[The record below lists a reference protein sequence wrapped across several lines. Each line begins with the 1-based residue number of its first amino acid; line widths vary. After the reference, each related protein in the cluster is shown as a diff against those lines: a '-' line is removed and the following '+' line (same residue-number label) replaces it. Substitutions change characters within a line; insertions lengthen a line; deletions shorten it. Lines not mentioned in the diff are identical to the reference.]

1 MHSACNHSTRQ
12 LEPGCQ
18 APLRRGHG
26 EVVTTDG
33 PRCPVNV
40 AGATA
45 HIHALHCTA
54 HTGGGEHPCTV
65 LHCTHKGGGGFGTP
79 TVQIQFKISKAGHE
93 QTQVTAVCRQSEAGT
108 RQILRY
114 GTIFLASRC
123 IGCGE
128 LHVEP
133 DEIPAPAHLLPS
145 ALLFACCRVTIRT
158 PNGPD
163 GTPLA
168 GSACKPQ
175 PIVIGTCID
184 VVLDVGVHFNP
195 QGRIVGV
202 P

>member
-1 MHSACNHSTRQ
+1 MSSVVAACTCAFFSQGSRWGQRGLHSACNHSTRQ

-54 HTGGGEHPCTV
+54 HTGGGGTSM
-65 LHCTHKGGGGFGTP
+65 HCTALHTQGGGGVGTP
-79 TVQIQFKISKAGHE
+79 TVQIQFKISKAVHE

-128 LHVEP
+128 FMLNLTKFP
-133 DEIPAPAHLLPS
+133 RPRTSSPARCCLL
-145 ALLFACCRVTIRT
+145 V
-158 PNGPD
+158 
-163 GTPLA
+163 A
-168 GSACKPQ
+168 GSPSEPQ
-175 PIVIGTCID
+175 TGLTGP
-184 VVLDVGVHFNP
+184 H
-195 QGRIVGV
+195 
-202 P
+202 